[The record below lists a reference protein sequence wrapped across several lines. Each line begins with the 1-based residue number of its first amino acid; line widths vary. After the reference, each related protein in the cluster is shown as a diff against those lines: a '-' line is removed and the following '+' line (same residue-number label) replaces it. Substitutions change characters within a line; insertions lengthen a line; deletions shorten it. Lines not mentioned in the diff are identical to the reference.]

1 MSKVKQ
7 NKKEKENS
15 LFDAGFSLISSQG
28 IHATSISQISKTAGV
43 GKGTFYLYFKDK
55 YDLMDR
61 LTIRKSNE
69 ILLEALENTD
79 VNLEDDL
86 DKILT
91 FVTNVMDLLQD
102 EKITLKLIRKN
113 LSWALLKR
121 TKDEDNAIHLVY
133 ELFRKSYVNMG
144 LEVAR
149 SNQDLYL
156 ILEIVGSL
164 SYNAIVH
171 EEPYTLEEIKP
182 KVLECVTM
190 IIKR

>member
-121 TKDEDNAIHLVY
+121 AKDEDNSIHLVY

>member
-121 TKDEDNAIHLVY
+121 TKDEDNSIHLVY

>member
-61 LTIRKSNE
+61 LIIRKSNE
-69 ILLEALENTD
+69 ILLKALENTD

-91 FVTNVMDLLQD
+91 FVTNVMDLLQG

-121 TKDEDNAIHLVY
+121 TKDEDNSIHLVY

>member
-28 IHATSISQISKTAGV
+28 IHATSIGQISKTDGV

-61 LTIRKSNE
+61 LIIRKSNE
-69 ILLEALENTD
+69 ILLKALENTD

-91 FVTNVMDLLQD
+91 FVTNVMDLLQG

-121 TKDEDNAIHLVY
+121 TKDEDNSIHLVY

>member
-69 ILLEALENTD
+69 ILLKALENTD

-121 TKDEDNAIHLVY
+121 AKDEDNAIHLVY